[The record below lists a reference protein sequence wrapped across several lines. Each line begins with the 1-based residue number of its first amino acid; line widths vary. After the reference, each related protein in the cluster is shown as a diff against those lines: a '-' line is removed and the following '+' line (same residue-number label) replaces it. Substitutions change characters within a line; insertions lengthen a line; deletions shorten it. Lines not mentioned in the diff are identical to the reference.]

1 MMRTSTVVLVHGAFL
16 DASGWWP
23 VVLRLLDGGHRVLAP
38 AVIGRSF
45 HGDCDYIRSFVERVD
60 GEVLLVGHGY
70 GAAVI
75 TVAGGANNVTGLL
88 FIAGYALERGES
100 IDELCGRFAPAEAS
114 GHLASALFP
123 DGDGTFR
130 TELTVTPDRFAR
142 LLAEGLPSDESGVL
156 AVSQRPIADSV
167 FAERAMETAWRT
179 KPSWGVVAT
188 EDRLVAPQVQR
199 FGYRRAGCR
208 TVTAL
213 DGPHLVTQTH
223 ATDIVRIIDGILRE
237 VASHG

>member
-1 MMRTSTVVLVHGAFL
+1 MTATSTVVLVHGAFL

-23 VVLRLLDGGHRVLAP
+23 VVLRLLDAGHRVLAP
-38 AVIGRSF
+38 AVVGRSF
-45 HGDCDYIRSFVERVD
+45 HGDCDYIRAFVERVD

-75 TVAGGANNVTGLL
+75 TVAGEANNVTGLL
-88 FIAGYALERGES
+88 FIAGFALDRGES
-100 IDELCGRFAPAEAS
+100 IDELCSLFAPTEAS
-114 GHLASALFP
+114 AHLAPALFP
-123 DGDGTFR
+123 DDGGTVR
-130 TELTVTPDRFAR
+130 TELTVAPDRFAH

-167 FAERAMETAWRT
+167 FAERALQAAWRT

-188 EDRLVAPQVQR
+188 EDRMVDPQVQR

-208 TVTAL
+208 TVMAL
-213 DGPHLVTQTH
+213 DGPHLVMQTH
-223 ATDIVRIIDGILRE
+223 AADIVGLIDGILRE
-237 VASHG
+237 VATHG

>member
-1 MMRTSTVVLVHGAFL
+1 MMRTSTVILVHGAFL

-45 HGDCDYIRSFVERVD
+45 RGDCDYIRSFVERVD

-75 TVAGGANNVTGLL
+75 TVAGEAINVTGLL

-100 IDELCGRFAPAEAS
+100 IDELCSLFAPVEAS
-114 GHLASALFP
+114 AHLVPAPFR
-123 DGDGTFR
+123 DRGGVRR
-130 TELTVTPDRFAR
+130 TELTVAPDRFAH
-142 LLAEGLPSDESGVL
+142 LLAEGMPSDESGVL

-167 FAERAMETAWRT
+167 FTERALGAAWRT

-188 EDRLVAPQVQR
+188 EDRLVDPQIQR
-199 FGYRRAGCR
+199 WGYRRAGCR
-208 TVTAL
+208 TVTAI
-213 DGPHLVTQTH
+213 DGPHLITQTH
-223 ATDIVRIIDGILRE
+223 AADIVRLIDGILLE
-237 VASHG
+237 VASHD

>member
-1 MMRTSTVVLVHGAFL
+1 MVSSSTVVLVHGAFL

-23 VVLRLLDGGHRVLAP
+23 IVLRLLDAGHRVLAP
-38 AVIGRSF
+38 PVIGRSF
-45 HGDCDYIRSFVERVD
+45 RGDCDYIRSFVERVD

-75 TVAGGANNVTGLL
+75 SVAGEANNVTGLL
-88 FIAGYALERGES
+88 FIAGYALEQGES
-100 IDELCGRFAPAEAS
+100 VAELCGRFAPAEAS
-114 GHLASALFP
+114 AHLAPALFP
-123 DGDGTFR
+123 DDRGTLR
-130 TELTVTPDRFAR
+130 TELTVTPDRFAL

-167 FAERAMETAWRT
+167 FVERATGTAWRT

-223 ATDIVRIIDGILRE
+223 AADIVRLIDGVLRE